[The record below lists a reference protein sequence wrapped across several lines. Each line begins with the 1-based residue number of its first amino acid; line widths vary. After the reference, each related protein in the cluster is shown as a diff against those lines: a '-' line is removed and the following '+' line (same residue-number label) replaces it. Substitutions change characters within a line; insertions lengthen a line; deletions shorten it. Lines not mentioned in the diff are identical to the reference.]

1 MTLQSNSGSKNRT
14 LRVSELFKRE
24 LANIFLHELDFPD
37 GTFVTIL
44 DVEVSPN
51 LQQAKVYITITPAG
65 TLSVPAERSKE
76 VFSILKRNVFA
87 IQQHLNKRLKMRP
100 IPKISWVT
108 GEYASRA
115 KRIEEL
121 LDQIEKEK

>member
-1 MTLQSNSGSKNRT
+1 MTKNRT

-44 DVEVSPN
+44 DVEISLN
-51 LQQAKVYITITPAG
+51 LRRALVYITITPAG
-65 TLSVPAERSKE
+65 RSKE
-76 VFSILKRNVFA
+76 VFAILKRNIFA
-87 IQQHLNKRLKMRP
+87 IQQNLNKRLKMRP
-100 IPKISWVT
+100 CPKISWAT

-115 KRIEEL
+115 QRIEEL
-121 LDQIEKEK
+121 LEQITKKNTAR